1 MPWHGRKLDYLTL
14 LIVGIAGFLNGPGW
28 LLLLAAAALS
38 ADDCAKLWL
47 QWRNGVAIRSKPMTY
62 VVTGAFSN
70 LGYAALCY
78 LAGAIIALA
87 V

>member
-14 LIVGIAGFLNGPGW
+14 LVTGIAGYLNGPS
-28 LLLLAAAALS
+28 LLLLMAAAALS
-38 ADDCAKLWL
+38 VEDCAKLWL

-78 LAGAIIALA
+78 VAGAIVAQA

>member
-1 MPWHGRKLDYLTL
+1 MHGRKLDYLTL
-14 LIVGIAGFLNGPGW
+14 LISGIAGYLNGPGW

-38 ADDCAKLWL
+38 VEDFAKLWL
-47 QWRNGVAIRSKPMTY
+47 HWRSGLAIRSKPMTY
-62 VVTGAFSN
+62 VVSGAFSN

-87 V
+87 A